1 MASVK
6 EFVLK
11 VVTGDADKS
20 IQGVKSGLD
29 DATKSTSGLASG
41 FKKANFSV
49 KAFGKALIATGIGA
63 FVVAIGV
70 LVSNLQNSES
80 GFNRVQ
86 KLLKQLGVIA
96 GNVTD
101 IFYSLGTSL
110 FSLVTGDF
118 DQMNK
123 SFEEAKNRMKNFGD
137 ETERE
142 IKLQGELADK
152 QADLV
157 KLERQLVVDRAEA
170 NRKRADLLEKAADK
184 ENFTASQR
192 IQFLKEAAKVD
203 EEITNAEIEA
213 AKIRLSLKEQ
223 ENTLSESSTEDLN
236 EEARLKAELTNLE
249 TARLTKQKTV
259 TAQITSALR
268 EEQAQ
273 RKAIAAE
280 EAAEQKVKDDA
291 EAANK
296 KAKDDAEAA
305 KLKEEE
311 AKELA
316 RLNSIDAVRKQFQQK
331 IEDAEAETEAQKLE
345 LQMQRDLDV
354 LNNLGATEEQKQ
366 ELKKYYAG
374 LESDLQDKQGK
385 EELARKEALE
395 KQKLALTA
403 NTLGNLAQLL
413 GENSAAGKAAA
424 IAQAVINSYLGFTEV
439 LSSESILPQPLA
451 TIEKIA
457 SAGTILASGLQTV
470 KQITAVKTPTFGK
483 SISIGGG
490 GGGSRGA
497 AVSQPPAF
505 NVVGASDTNQLA
517 QAIGQQG
524 NEPVKAY
531 VVSNEVTNAQALD
544 RNIVE
549 SASLG

>member
-268 EEQAQ
+268 EEQAE

-291 EAANK
+291 EAAEQ
-296 KAKDDAEAA
+296 KAK
-305 KLKEEE
+305 
-311 AKELA
+311 
-316 RLNSIDAVRKQFQQK
+316 N
-331 IEDAEAETEAQKLE
+331 
-345 LQMQRDLDV
+345 
-354 LNNLGATEEQKQ
+354 
-366 ELKKYYAG
+366 
-374 LESDLQDKQGK
+374 GK
-385 EELARKEALE
+385 
-395 KQKLALTA
+395 
-403 NTLGNLAQLL
+403 
-413 GENSAAGKAAA
+413 
-424 IAQAVINSYLGFTEV
+424 
-439 LSSESILPQPLA
+439 
-451 TIEKIA
+451 
-457 SAGTILASGLQTV
+457 TV
-470 KQITAVKTPTFGK
+470 KEK
-483 SISIGGG
+483 
-490 GGGSRGA
+490 
-497 AVSQPPAF
+497 
-505 NVVGASDTNQLA
+505 
-517 QAIGQQG
+517 
-524 NEPVKAY
+524 
-531 VVSNEVTNAQALD
+531 
-544 RNIVE
+544 
-549 SASLG
+549 

>member
-63 FVVAIGV
+63 FVVAIGA

-86 KLLKQLGVIA
+86 KLLKQFGVVA

-101 IFYSLGTSL
+101 IFYSLGTAL

-123 SFEEAKNRMKNFGD
+123 SFEEATNRIKNFGD

-192 IQFLKEAAKVD
+192 IKFLKEAAAVD

-236 EEARLKAELTNLE
+236 EEARLKAELINLE

-268 EEQAQ
+268 EEQAE

-280 EAAEQKVKDDA
+280 ETAEQ
-291 EAANK
+291 
-296 KAKDDAEAA
+296 KAKDDAAAAEQKAKEDAAAA
-305 KLKEEE
+305 KTKEEE

-331 IEDAEAETEAQKLE
+331 IEEGEAETEAQKLE
-345 LQMQRDLDV
+345 LKKQRDLAALDA
-354 LNNLGATEEQKQ
+354 LGATEEQKL
-366 ELKKYYAG
+366 EVKKYYAD
-374 LESDLQDKQGK
+374 LESDLQDKTGK
-385 EELARKEALE
+385 EDLARKEALE

-424 IAQAVINSYLGFTEV
+424 IAQAIINSYLGFTEV

-483 SISIGGG
+483 SISVGGG
-490 GGGSRGA
+490 GGGGRA

-517 QAIGQQG
+517 QAIGLQDK
-524 NEPVKAY
+524 EPVKAY

>member
-63 FVVAIGV
+63 FVVAIGA

-86 KLLKQLGVIA
+86 KLLKQFGVVA

-101 IFYSLGTSL
+101 IFYSLGTAL

-123 SFEEAKNRMKNFGD
+123 SFEEATNRIKNFGE
-137 ETERE
+137 ETKRE
-142 IKLQGELADK
+142 IALQGELADK

-192 IQFLKEAAKVD
+192 IEFLKEAAKVD

-223 ENTLSESSTEDLN
+223 ENTLSESSAEDLN

-268 EEQAQ
+268 EEQAE

-280 EAAEQKVKDDA
+280 EAAEQK
-291 EAANK
+291 
-296 KAKDDAEAA
+296 AKDDAAAA
-305 KLKEEE
+305 KTKEEE

-345 LQMQRDLDV
+345 LQKQRDLAALDA
-354 LNNLGATEEQKQ
+354 LGATEEQKL
-366 ELKKYYAG
+366 EVKKYYAG
-374 LESDLQDKQGK
+374 LESDLQDKLGK
-385 EELARKEALE
+385 EDVARKEALE
-395 KQKLALTA
+395 KQKLQIVGGALGSVT
-403 NTLGNLAQLL
+403 QLL

-439 LSSESILPQPLA
+439 LKTPSTLPQPFA
-451 TIEKIA
+451 SIEKIA

-470 KQITAVKTPTFGK
+470 KQITSVKTPSFGK
-483 SISIGGG
+483 SISVGGSGGG
-490 GGGSRGA
+490 GRA
-497 AVSQPPAF
+497 AISQPPAF

-517 QAIGQQG
+517 QAIGQQD
-524 NEPVKAY
+524 NQPVKAY

>member
-63 FVVAIGV
+63 FVVAIGA

-86 KLLKQLGVIA
+86 KLLKQIGVIA

-101 IFYSLGTSL
+101 IFYSLGTAL
-110 FSLVTGDF
+110 FSLITRDF

-123 SFEEAKNRMKNFGD
+123 SFEEATNRIKNFGD

-192 IQFLKEAAKVD
+192 IEFLKQAGKID

-223 ENTLSESSTEDLN
+223 ENTLSESSAEDLN

-268 EEQAQ
+268 EEQAE

-280 EAAEQKVKDDA
+280 EAAEQK
-291 EAANK
+291 
-296 KAKDDAEAA
+296 AKDDAEAA
-305 KLKEEE
+305 KTKEEE

-345 LQMQRDLDV
+345 LQKQRDLAALDA
-354 LNNLGATEEQKQ
+354 LGATEEQKL
-366 ELKKYYAG
+366 EVKKYYAG
-374 LESDLQDKQGK
+374 LESDLQDKTGK
-385 EELARKEALE
+385 EDVARKEALE

-424 IAQAVINSYLGFTEV
+424 IAQAIINSYLGFTEV

-451 TIEKIA
+451 SIEKIA

-470 KQITAVKTPTFGK
+470 KQITAVKTPSFGK

-490 GGGSRGA
+490 GGGGRA

-517 QAIGQQG
+517 QAIGQQD
-524 NEPVKAY
+524 NQPVKAY

>member
-63 FVVAIGV
+63 FVIAIGA

-86 KLLKQLGVIA
+86 KLLKQFGVVA

-101 IFYSLGTSL
+101 IFYSLGTAL
-110 FSLVTGDF
+110 FSLVTRDF
-118 DQMNK
+118 SQMNK
-123 SFEEAKNRMKNFGD
+123 SFEEATNRIKNFGD

-170 NRKRADLLEKAADK
+170 NRKRANLLEKAADK

-192 IQFLKEAAKVD
+192 IKFLKEAAKVD
-203 EEITNAEIEA
+203 EDITNAEIEA

-223 ENTLSESSTEDLN
+223 ENTLSESSAEDLN

-268 EEQAQ
+268 EEQAE

-280 EAAEQKVKDDA
+280 EAAEQKA
-291 EAANK
+291 E
-296 KAKDDAEAA
+296 DDAEAA
-305 KLKEEE
+305 KIKEEE
-311 AKELA
+311 TKELA

-331 IEDAEAETEAQKLE
+331 IEDGEAETEAQKLE
-345 LQMQRDLDV
+345 LQKHRDLAALDA
-354 LNNLGATEEQKQ
+354 LGATEDQKL
-366 ELKKYYAG
+366 EVKKYYAG
-374 LESDLQDKQGK
+374 LESDLQDKTDK
-385 EELARKEALE
+385 EDVARKAALE

-451 TIEKIA
+451 SIEKIA

-470 KQITAVKTPTFGK
+470 KQITSVKTPSFGK
-483 SISIGGG
+483 SISVGGG
-490 GGGSRGA
+490 GGGGRA
-497 AVSQPPAF
+497 AISQPPAF

-517 QAIGQQG
+517 QAIGQQD
-524 NEPVKAY
+524 NQPVKAY

>member
-63 FVVAIGV
+63 FVVAIGA

-86 KLLKQLGVIA
+86 KLLKQFGVVA

-101 IFYSLGTSL
+101 IFYSLGTAL

-123 SFEEAKNRMKNFGD
+123 SFEEATNRIKNFGE
-137 ETERE
+137 ETKRE
-142 IKLQGELADK
+142 IELQGELADK

-192 IQFLKEAAKVD
+192 IKFLKEAAAVD

-223 ENTLSESSTEDLN
+223 ENTLSESSAEDLN

-268 EEQAQ
+268 EEQAE

-280 EAAEQKVKDDA
+280 EAADQ
-291 EAANK
+291 
-296 KAKDDAEAA
+296 KAKDDAAAA
-305 KLKEEE
+305 KTKEDE

-316 RLNSIDAVRKQFQQK
+316 RQTSIDAVRKQFQQK

-345 LQMQRDLDV
+345 LQKQRDLAALDA
-354 LNNLGATEEQKQ
+354 LGATEEQKL
-366 ELKKYYAG
+366 EVKKYYAG
-374 LESDLQDKQGK
+374 LESDLQDKLGK
-385 EELARKEALE
+385 EDVARKEALE
-395 KQKLALTA
+395 KQKLQIVGGALGSVT
-403 NTLGNLAQLL
+403 QLL

-439 LSSESILPQPLA
+439 LKTPSTLPQPFA
-451 TIEKIA
+451 SIEKIA

-470 KQITAVKTPTFGK
+470 KQITAVKTPSFGK
-483 SISIGGG
+483 SISVGGG
-490 GGGSRGA
+490 GRA

-505 NVVGASDTNQLA
+505 NVVGASPENQLA
-517 QAIGQQG
+517 TAIGQQQK
-524 NEPVKAY
+524 EPVKAY

>member
-29 DATKSTSGLASG
+29 DATKSISGLASG

-63 FVVAIGV
+63 FVVAIGA

-86 KLLKQLGVIA
+86 KLLKQFGVVA

-101 IFYSLGTSL
+101 IFYSLGTAL

-118 DQMNK
+118 SQMNK
-123 SFEEAKNRMKNFGD
+123 SFEEATNRIKNFGE
-137 ETERE
+137 ETKRE
-142 IKLQGELADK
+142 IALQGELADK

-192 IQFLKEAAKVD
+192 IEFLKQAGKID

-223 ENTLSESSTEDLN
+223 ENTLSESSAEDLN

-268 EEQAQ
+268 EEQAE

-280 EAAEQKVKDDA
+280 EAAEQK
-291 EAANK
+291 
-296 KAKDDAEAA
+296 AKDDAEAA
-305 KLKEEE
+305 KTKEEE

-345 LQMQRDLDV
+345 LQKQRDLAALDA
-354 LNNLGATEEQKQ
+354 LGATEEQKL
-366 ELKKYYAG
+366 EVKKYYAG
-374 LESDLQDKQGK
+374 LESDLQDKLGK
-385 EELARKEALE
+385 EDVARKEALE
-395 KQKLALTA
+395 KQKLQIVGGALGSVT
-403 NTLGNLAQLL
+403 QLL

-439 LSSESILPQPLA
+439 LKTPSTLPQPFA
-451 TIEKIA
+451 SIEKIA

-470 KQITAVKTPTFGK
+470 KQITSVKTPSFGK
-483 SISIGGG
+483 SISVGGG
-490 GGGSRGA
+490 GGGGRA
-497 AVSQPPAF
+497 AISQPPAF

-517 QAIGQQG
+517 QAIGQQD
-524 NEPVKAY
+524 NQPVKAF

>member
-63 FVVAIGV
+63 FVVAIGA

-86 KLLKQLGVIA
+86 KLLKQFGVVA

-101 IFYSLGTSL
+101 IFYSLGTAL

-123 SFEEAKNRMKNFGD
+123 SFEEATNRIKNFGE
-137 ETERE
+137 ETKRE
-142 IKLQGELADK
+142 IALQGELADK

-192 IQFLKEAAKVD
+192 IEFLKQAGKID

-223 ENTLSESSTEDLN
+223 ENTLSESSAEDLN

-268 EEQAQ
+268 EEQAE

-280 EAAEQKVKDDA
+280 EAAEQK
-291 EAANK
+291 
-296 KAKDDAEAA
+296 AKDDAAAA
-305 KLKEEE
+305 KTKEEE

-316 RLNSIDAVRKQFQQK
+316 RQTSIDAVRKQFQQK
-331 IEDAEAETEAQKLE
+331 IEDSEAETEAQKLE
-345 LQMQRDLDV
+345 LQKQRDLAALDA
-354 LNNLGATEEQKQ
+354 LGATEEQKL
-366 ELKKYYAG
+366 EVKKYYAG
-374 LESDLQDKQGK
+374 LESDLQDKTGK
-385 EELARKEALE
+385 EDVARKEALE

-424 IAQAVINSYLGFTEV
+424 IAQAIINSYLGFTEV

-451 TIEKIA
+451 SIEKIA

-470 KQITAVKTPTFGK
+470 KQITAVKTPSFGK
-483 SISIGGG
+483 SISVGGG
-490 GGGSRGA
+490 GGGRA

>member
-1 MASVK
+1 MATVK
-6 EFVLK
+6 EFILK
-11 VVTGDADKS
+11 VATGDAQKNIS
-20 IQGVKSGLD
+20 AVKGGLD
-29 DATKSTSGLASG
+29 DVGNSTKGITSG
-41 FKKANFSV
+41 FKRANFSV

-63 FVVAIGV
+63 FVVIIGT

-86 KLLKQLGVIA
+86 KVLKQIGVVA

-118 DQMNK
+118 KQMSK
-123 SFEEAKNRMKNFGD
+123 SFEEATNRIKNFGD

-142 IKLQGELADK
+142 IELQGELADK

-192 IQFLKEAAKVD
+192 IEFLKEAAKVD

-223 ENTLSESSTEDLN
+223 ENTLSESSAEDLN

-268 EEQAQ
+268 EEQAE

-280 EAAEQKVKDDA
+280 DAAEQ
-291 EAANK
+291 

-305 KLKEEE
+305 KTEEE
-311 AKELA
+311 KTKELA

-354 LNNLGATEEQKQ
+354 LNSLGATEEQKL
-366 ELKKYYAG
+366 EVKKYYAG
-374 LESDLQDKQGK
+374 LESNLLDKQSK
-385 EELARKEALE
+385 EEIAKKDLLE

-403 NTLGNLAQLL
+403 NTLGNIAQLL

-439 LSSESILPQPLA
+439 LSSESILPQPFA
-451 TIEKIA
+451 SIEKIA
-457 SAGTILASGLQTV
+457 SAGVILASGLQTV

-483 SISIGGG
+483 SISVAGGG
-490 GGGSRGA
+490 GGGGGGRV
-497 AVSQPPAF
+497 AVSQPPSF
-505 NVVGASDTNQLA
+505 NVVGASGSSQIA
-517 QAIGQQG
+517 QALGERDEKPI
-524 NEPVKAY
+524 KAY
-531 VVSNEVTNAQALD
+531 VVSDEVTTAQSLD
-544 RNIVE
+544 RNIIE
-549 SASLG
+549 NASI